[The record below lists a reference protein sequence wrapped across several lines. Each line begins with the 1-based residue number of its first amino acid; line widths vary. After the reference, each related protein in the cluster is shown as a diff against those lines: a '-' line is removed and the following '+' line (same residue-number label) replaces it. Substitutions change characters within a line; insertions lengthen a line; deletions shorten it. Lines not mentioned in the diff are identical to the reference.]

1 MKPFSRNKTKLS
13 CANIIIIILV
23 FFFIIIKCTFF
34 GIIKENCLTAIT
46 RRIKKI
52 VELCHEYGPS
62 KNTHHLNTTWQENLW
77 HLLHCLFVA
86 DPSENALLTMKEWW
100 MGPPC
105 FFSRTKVPRWMIIGA
120 SLWYPL
126 WASRLHRTQK
136 CPKGRVIGFRS
147 DVTTRH

>member
-13 CANIIIIILV
+13 CANIIIIIIIIILV
-23 FFFIIIKCTFF
+23 FIFITIKCHLYW
-34 GIIKENCLTAIT
+34 NIT
-46 RRIKKI
+46 RKLFKK
-52 VELCHEYGPS
+52 
-62 KNTHHLNTTWQENLW
+62 THHLNRTWQEDLLQ
-77 HLLHCLFVA
+77 LLHCSFVA

-105 FFSRTKVPRWMIIGA
+105 FFSRTKVPRRMIIGA

-147 DVTTRH
+147 DVQPDTSLVGGRPA